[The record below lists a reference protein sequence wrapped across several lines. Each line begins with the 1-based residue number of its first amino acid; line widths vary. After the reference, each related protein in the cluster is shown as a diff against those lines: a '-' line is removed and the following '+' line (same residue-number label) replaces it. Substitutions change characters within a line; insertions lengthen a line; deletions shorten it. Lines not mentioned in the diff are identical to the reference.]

1 MNNNKHGIY
10 ITKDEWN
17 DKCKFTDN
25 SGYKNTI
32 FYKIKLA
39 NKIEKEYEDHLC
51 SSVSRYKNY
60 NLFK

>member
-32 FYKIKLA
+32 FYKIGLID
-39 NKIEKEYEDHLC
+39 KIKQEHEDYLR
-51 SSVSRYKNY
+51 SSVYRYKKY

>member
-32 FYKIKLA
+32 FYKIGLID
-39 NKIEKEYEDHLC
+39 KIKKEYEDYLC
-51 SSVSRYKNY
+51 SSISRYKNY